1 MRRIGAAA
9 LLLVFAASTTAPA
22 FAASAAPATALPAA
36 LSDADIARLIHFR
49 VDRQHR
55 AASVVIGV
63 LRPSGA
69 SLVAYGLAGRRA
81 RKTGG
86 DTIFEIA
93 SLTKI
98 FTDLLL
104 ADAAV
109 RGEARLDDPLSA
121 YVPPGVKVPGFQ
133 DRAITLTDLATH
145 TSALP
150 LRPNNLNA
158 APDTPNKY
166 ASYTVEQLYAGL
178 PDYSLNRPPGSK
190 FEYSN
195 LGVALLGQGLA
206 LHAHTTYAGLLH
218 ARITAPLGLRDTRLG
233 DDPAARPRRAQG
245 HDSDLKLVDPTDDG
259 ALNPAGGLRSTA
271 NDLLKFLALFVQ
283 HGGPGEAGE
292 GGDLA
297 KAARLMF
304 TVDRPGDDAATRMAL
319 GWRRSKTGEATYY
332 WSNGSGDGSRT
343 FMGFNPAR
351 HIAVV
356 ALADAASGEGLDD
369 IARRVL
375 DPAQAV
381 NLKIPAVHHEVQLPS
396 KALDRL
402 LGTYRYAPGDEFTV
416 TRGITGL
423 LLGAGPGQLIIYPE
437 APGRFFAKVADIQI
451 DFDLSADGG
460 PPKALVLHQDSE
472 TFTYKRI
479 P

>member
-1 MRRIGAAA
+1 MRRIAVVAGFLALAA
-9 LLLVFAASTTAPA
+9 VTPA
-22 FAASAAPATALPAA
+22 RAAPAAPDATRPAN
-36 LSDADIARLIHFR
+36 LRDADIARLIRFR
-49 VDRQHR
+49 VDQQHR
-55 AASVVIGV
+55 ATSVVVGV
-63 LRPSGA
+63 LRRSGA
-69 SLVAYGLAGRRA
+69 SIVAYGPTGRA

-86 DTIFEIA
+86 DTVFEIA
-93 SLTKI
+93 SLSKI

-104 ADAAV
+104 ADAVV
-109 RGEARLDDPLSA
+109 RGDARLDDPLSA

-166 ASYTVEQLYAGL
+166 ASYTIGQLYGGL
-178 PDYSLNRPPGSK
+178 PDYRLTRPPGSK

-206 LHAHTTYAGLLH
+206 LHAHTTYASLLS
-218 ARITAPLGLRDTRLG
+218 ARITGPLGLKDTRLG
-233 DDPAARPRRAQG
+233 DDPAAGPRRAQG
-245 HDSDLKLVDPTDDG
+245 HDSDLKPVGSTDDG
-259 ALNPAGGLRSTA
+259 ALNPAGGLRATA
-271 NDLLKFLALFVQ
+271 NDLLKFLALFARDS
-283 HGGPGEAGE
+283 GPGARADAD
-292 GGDLA
+292 GDLA
-297 KAARLMF
+297 KAARLML
-304 TVDRPGDDAATRMAL
+304 TVDRPGDDPATRMAL

-381 NLKIPAVHHEVQLPS
+381 NLKIPAVHHEVQLPPQ
-396 KALDRL
+396 ALDRL
-402 LGTYRYAPGDEFTV
+402 LGTYRYAPGDEFTL

-423 LLGAGPGQLIIYPE
+423 LLGAGPGQLVIYPE
-437 APGRFFAKVADIQI
+437 APGRFFAKVADLQI
-451 DFDLSADGG
+451 DFDLPADGA
-460 PPKALVLHQDSE
+460 PPLTLVLHQDGE
-472 TFTYKRI
+472 TFTYKRV